1 MEDIL
6 KKLQGKQLTK
16 NSIFN
21 FLLENISSI
30 SLPNTS
36 VNEVIIPSVIIPA
49 VIIPSVIIQATILP
63 SQIEFRCDACMKICN
78 TEVSLKQHQDK
89 SIACKTW
96 SNLPQ
101 KDLIITL
108 SKGIHLVIDD
118 ILNDAISDNGA
129 LECKFCKCKFSNKG
143 NHHKHYNSSTL
154 CNNLAYDEFKRLILH
169 N

>member
-16 NSIFN
+16 SSIFN

-49 VIIPSVIIQATILP
+49 VIIPATILP
-63 SQIEFRCDACMKICN
+63 SQIEFRCVACMKICN
-78 TEVSLKQHQDK
+78 TDVSLKQHQDK

-96 SNLPQ
+96 NNLPQ
-101 KDLIITL
+101 KDLITKL

-118 ILNDAISDNGA
+118 ILNDAISDNGS

>member
-16 NSIFN
+16 SSIFN
-21 FLLENISSI
+21 FLLDNISSI

-36 VNEVIIPSVIIPA
+36 VNEVIIPSVIIPS
-49 VIIPSVIIQATILP
+49 VIIPATILP

-96 SNLPQ
+96 NNLPQ
-101 KDLIITL
+101 KGMITTL

-118 ILNDAISDNGA
+118 ILNDAISDNGS